1 MSHPSLAQLLD
12 VALGPPRNELGAFRH
27 VAECAQCREEVAL
40 LREGAAEVARD
51 PADAPGP
58 ACLGPS
64 TLGALADGTL
74 TGEARAGALAHL
86 ASCATCREE
95 LALLAEMLADPGVR
109 RELRALDRATTPRRL
124 LRIGLPLAAAAALL
138 IVVARPFGFLPG
150 GNHRA
155 TVVSLTPTPTL
166 IAPVGSVAAV
176 PSFAWRAIPGA
187 DLYRVTLFDASGLVV
202 LEDEG
207 ADTTLMI
214 PDSVALTEGGT
225 YLWRVEARVG
235 WDRWVGTPLTRFEFV
250 PQRP

>member
-1 MSHPSLAQLLD
+1 MSHLSLVQLLD
-12 VALGPPRNELGAFRH
+12 VALGPPSHTPTATRH
-27 VAECAQCREEVAL
+27 VAECAQCREEVAR

-51 PADAPGP
+51 SADAPGP
-58 ACLGPS
+58 ACLGAS

-74 TGEARAGALAHL
+74 TGEDRAGALAHL

-95 LALLAEMLADPGVR
+95 LALLAEMLADPDVR
-109 RELRALDRATTPRRL
+109 RELQALDRATMPRRL
-124 LRIGLPLAAAAALL
+124 LRIGVPLAAAAALL
-138 IVVARPFGFLPG
+138 IIVARPFGFLAG
-150 GNHRA
+150 ANHRA

-176 PSFAWRAIPGA
+176 PSFAWRAIPGS
-187 DLYRVTLFDASGLVV
+187 DLYRVTLFDASGAVV

-207 ADTTLMI
+207 PDTTMVI
-214 PDSVALTEGGT
+214 PDWVVLTEGGT